1 MLLCKRKVRE
11 LERPGCIIE
20 GKLQEVHGKVYQ
32 QPRGHLRKT
41 PLGQWTCSVGGAQ
54 AFSTVQNPGFSPRCP
69 AKRVSER
76 EGEYVPSHSGYSG
89 EKSAPPET
97 GAREMYSQQSH
108 LSNRFPYKYF

>member
-1 MLLCKRKVRE
+1 MDSLCGWSSGLFHSAEPLL
-11 LERPGCIIE
+11 L
-20 GKLQEVHGKVYQ
+20 
-32 QPRGHLRKT
+32 
-41 PLGQWTCSVGGAQ
+41 
-54 AFSTVQNPGFSPRCP
+54 PRCP

-108 LSNRFPYKYF
+108 LRNRFPYKYF